1 MTEWTSLQPGGPEAR
16 RGLTEVGWPFPYI
29 WTSQRKVRNSV
40 RAGPTIP
47 YNIENS
53 WLIQPY
59 LPWRNWQRV
68 VNGELG
74 VVLFH
79 GVNEGPPRKKPR
91 CSATDTMEITIKVG
105 DTVVSSISGTLS
117 GGNHQAHD
125 E

>member
-1 MTEWTSLQPGGPEAR
+1 MLALTRLC
-16 RGLTEVGWPFPYI
+16 RGECIIPHPHKG
-29 WTSQRKVRNSV
+29 SQRDLPPKSSQY
-40 RAGPTIP
+40 GTLWPTIP